1 MEQLCAFR
9 GNLIIQTMFLRGK
22 DKEGKDVDNTSE
34 EEVAGWVDALKK
46 IRPRQVMIYTIDRET
61 PVKTLQK
68 VPKEDLEAIA
78 DRARKEGFTVS
89 VSA

>member
-1 MEQLCAFR
+1 
-9 GNLIIQTMFLRGK
+9 MFLRGK

>member
-1 MEQLCAFR
+1 MGTNFE
-9 GNLIIQTMFLRGK
+9 K
-22 DKEGKDVDNTSE
+22 
-34 EEVAGWVDALKK
+34 EVAGWVDALKK

>member
-1 MEQLCAFR
+1 MCVFR